1 MSINRRTHGWPGSQV
16 SLRTRLRM
24 RAAHRA
30 ARIMPR
36 AIRPASSRVAFQMR
50 RALLFAVL
58 GAACSATPA
67 ATSETSGNESEGSTM
82 QATSAPT
89 SSGASTHGPSADTLL
104 LEGGSVVGL
113 GLADVRVSGAWILE
127 VGDLEPLP
135 GETVVDLAG
144 SFLAPGFIDSHT
156 HLLYLPNNE
165 GLARGGIVAAVDLAA
180 PLAAFDTDFSPLTA
194 LLAGPMVTAVMGY
207 PTLSW
212 GSDGYGIECA
222 DADAA
227 EAAVDTLHDLGA
239 RVIKL
244 PVTSGA
250 QLDDVALA
258 AAAARAHEYGL
269 PVASHALSDEYAARA
284 AAAGADILAHTPTS
298 PLAPSTL
305 DAWSKRAVIST
316 LRAFGGG
323 GAAIANLSA
332 LHAAGARVLY
342 GTDYGNSTIAGI
354 DGGELALLTMA
365 GLSPAEILA
374 AGTSAPAELWGIDE
388 LGAIAP
394 GKQASLLVLDSD
406 PLEDPLVLA
415 SPARVL
421 VRGEWQ

>member
-1 MSINRRTHGWPGSQV
+1 MSINRRTRSWPGSQA
-16 SLRTRLRM
+16 SLRTPLRM
-24 RAAHRA
+24 RDAHRA
-30 ARIMPR
+30 ARDPPGVR
-36 AIRPASSRVAFQMR
+36 ARIAWMT
-50 RALLFAVL
+50 RALLLTVL
-58 GAACSATPA
+58 GAACAATPA
-67 ATSETSGNESEGSTM
+67 ASSETSGSDSSTL
-82 QATSAPT
+82 AASNPTS
-89 SSGASTHGPSADTLL
+89 SSGASTQGPAADTPIADTLL
-104 LEGGSVVGL
+104 LGGATVVGL
-113 GLADVRVSGAWILE
+113 GLADVRVGGAVILE
-127 VGDLEPLP
+127 LGDLEPLP
-135 GETVVDLAG
+135 GETVVDLTG

-156 HLLYLPNNE
+156 HLLYLPNSE
-165 GLARGGIVAAVDLAA
+165 GLARNGIVAAVDLAA
-180 PLAAFDTDFSPLTA
+180 PLVAFDTDFAPLTA

-222 DADAA
+222 DAAAA

-250 QLDDVALA
+250 QLDDLALA

-284 AAAGADILAHTPTS
+284 ALAGADVLAHTPTS
-298 PLAPSTL
+298 PLAPATL
-305 DAWSKRAVIST
+305 DVWSKRAVIST

-342 GTDYGNSTIAGI
+342 GTDYGNSTVAGI
-354 DGGELALLTMA
+354 DGGELALLATA

-374 AGTSAPAELWGIDE
+374 AGTSAPAEFWGLDE

-394 GKQASLLVLDSD
+394 GKQASILVLDSD
-406 PLEDPLVLA
+406 PLLDPLVLA
-415 SPARVL
+415 APVRVL

>member
-1 MSINRRTHGWPGSQV
+1 
-16 SLRTRLRM
+16 M
-24 RAAHRA
+24 RATRRA
-30 ARIMPR
+30 THIVPR
-36 AIRPASSRVAFQMR
+36 VIRPASPRVAIRMT

-67 ATSETSGNESEGSTM
+67 ATSETSGNESEGSTTP
-82 QATSAPT
+82 ATSTPT
-89 SSGASTHGPSADTLL
+89 SSGASSHGPNADTLLADTLL

-113 GLADVRVSGAWILE
+113 GLADVRVKGAWILE
-127 VGDLEPLP
+127 VGELDPLP